1 MNKEIIK
8 DFVAKKGLP
17 LLALGAAAISALL
30 NSKNNE
36 KTMEEI
42 VTKKVNEA
50 LSNKMKE
57 S

>member
-1 MNKEIIK
+1 MNTKIVK
-8 DFVAKKGLP
+8 DFLAKKGLP
-17 LLALGAAAISALL
+17 LLALSAAAVSALL

-42 VTKKVNEA
+42 ITKKVNEV
-50 LSNKMKE
+50 LSNRTKE

>member
-8 DFVAKKGLP
+8 DFIAKKGLP

>member
-1 MNKEIIK
+1 MNTKIVK
-8 DFVAKKGLP
+8 DFLAKKGLP
-17 LLALGAAAISALL
+17 LLALGAAAVSALL

-42 VTKKVNEA
+42 ITKKVNEV
-50 LSNKMKE
+50 LSNKTKE